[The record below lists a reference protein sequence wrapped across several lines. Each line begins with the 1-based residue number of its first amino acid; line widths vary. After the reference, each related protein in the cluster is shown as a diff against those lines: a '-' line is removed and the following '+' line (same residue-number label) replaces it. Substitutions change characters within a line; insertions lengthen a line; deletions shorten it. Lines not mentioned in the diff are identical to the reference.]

1 MARKFKHAETH
12 CISLFAMKK
21 VHTVDHL
28 PIQVV
33 VVHFGEGHNFQ
44 SQALVSTF
52 VNGDIVSHQID
63 QGDYSS
69 VRSQQH
75 TAAR

>member
-1 MARKFKHAETH
+1 M
-12 CISLFAMKK
+12 
-21 VHTVDHL
+21 DHL

-33 VVHFGEGHNFQ
+33 VVLFGEGHNFQ

-63 QGDYSS
+63 QPDNYS
-69 VRSQQH
+69 VRVPKSQQ
-75 TAAR
+75 TDAAGRPEKRETGSNAT

>member
-1 MARKFKHAETH
+1 
-12 CISLFAMKK
+12 MKK